1 MIKIPNGSIDFSYK
15 HAVTVV
21 LILLV
26 LSMMDLLGFKR
37 VDAQLLPIPG
47 PFQGKLSE
55 KDKAAA
61 NDYQSPEITIVTE
74 KLKVGKN
81 VFKIRISDSSNI
93 DFCIIKYVKSGT
105 ARVADCVYDHA
116 DLYKSLVDVKSP
128 EQRIEI
134 HAEDGNGNSA
144 TRIVKLPVEPQPNI
158 FQRIID
164 GIFS

>member
-1 MIKIPNGSIDFSYK
+1 MIKIPNGSINFCWK

-26 LSMMDLLGFKR
+26 LSMMALFGFKG

-47 PFQGKLSE
+47 PIQGKLSE

-61 NDYQSPEITIVTE
+61 NDYQPPEITIVTE
-74 KLKVGKN
+74 KLKIGKN

-93 DFCIIKYVKSGT
+93 DFCTIKYAKSGT

-116 DLYKSLVDVKSP
+116 DLYKSLIDVKSQ

-144 TRIVKLPVEPQPNI
+144 TRIVKLPVEPQPSI
-158 FQRIID
+158 FQVIID
-164 GIFS
+164 GILS